1 MTTWNVTDM
10 FGNPMAPEQSDEDQ
24 LDTYQISYRNEADG
38 VTTENL
44 QAFPV
49 LTASYCALSHDPNS
63 VDLLIPFDR
72 LISLRKVE
80 AAGGES

>member
-1 MTTWNVTDM
+1 M

>member
-1 MTTWNVTDM
+1 MTTNVTDM

-24 LDTYQISYRNEADG
+24 LDTYRISYRNEADG
-38 VTTENL
+38 VTVEDL

-49 LTASYCALSHDPNS
+49 LTASYCALSNDPES

-72 LISLRKVE
+72 LISLRKVDP
-80 AAGGES
+80 AGYGES